1 MHPTFSIL
9 FFTICIFLTI
19 YYFSEYLHIN
29 IVRNLKYYTNEVL
42 YYLKLKERPKQ
53 EPFIGMIR
61 SLLKMVLLIPKLVM
75 NVGNIFTFLINSV
88 IGSVELISGASMALA
103 LGFESL
109 FKGVAQFGVFMLYS
123 LEFMLTHLFCF
134 LKIVFTAPSCVIWY
148 IIETIGKII
157 YLIPMF
163 FFALLTII
171 GLDGKAIETGIWD
184 GLENIDTLTFS
195 LIGIHIIHYPKWIRD
210 QCYNCRRLKMG
221 TVGDQFTRTFTTI
234 SREFPDDAAPGIS
247 VMNGGGKRLM
257 SALKKF
263 MTLL

>member
-1 MHPTFSIL
+1 MTIFFVIL
-9 FFTICIFLTI
+9 STNKQQKIK
-19 YYFSEYLHIN
+19 H
-29 IVRNLKYYTNEVL
+29 YTNELL

-53 EPFIGMIR
+53 EPFIDMIK

-75 NVGNIFTFLINSV
+75 SVGDIFSFMINSV
-88 IGSVELISGASMALA
+88 IGIVELLSGAAMALA

-109 FKGVAQFGVFMLYS
+109 FKGVTQFGVFMLYS
-123 LEFMLTHLFCF
+123 LEFFLTHLFCF

-148 IIETIGKII
+148 VIETIGKIL
-157 YLIPMF
+157 YLVPMF
-163 FFALLTII
+163 FFSLITII
-171 GLDGKAIETGIWD
+171 GFDGKAIEKAIWD
-184 GLENIDTLTFS
+184 GLENIDAFTFS
-195 LIGIHIIHYPKWIRD
+195 IAGIHIIHYPKWIRD

-221 TVGDQFTRTFTTI
+221 TVGDQFTKTFTTI
-234 SREFPDDAAPGIS
+234 SREFPDDASPGIS

>member
-1 MHPTFSIL
+1 
-9 FFTICIFLTI
+9 
-19 YYFSEYLHIN
+19 
-29 IVRNLKYYTNEVL
+29 
-42 YYLKLKERPKQ
+42 
-53 EPFIGMIR
+53 
-61 SLLKMVLLIPKLVM
+61 
-75 NVGNIFTFLINSV
+75 
-88 IGSVELISGASMALA
+88 MALA

-109 FKGVAQFGVFMLYS
+109 FKGIAQFGVFMLYS

-134 LKIVFTAPSCVIWY
+134 LKIIFTAPSCVIWY

-157 YLIPMF
+157 YLVPMF

-171 GLDGKAIETGIWD
+171 GLDGKALEKGIWN
-184 GLENIDTLTFS
+184 GLENLDTLTFS
-195 LIGIHIIHYPKWIRD
+195 VLGIHIIHYPKWIRD